1 MEKVNNKQFYFQMF
15 RPWELLLNAILYL
28 MGAGL
33 SEYFGNLIDWGL
45 IFKGLSLV
53 CVIQIAGFSLSTLY
67 DLMSAGFS
75 FKKEPWN
82 IEPDNPRNQG
92 RIRMLNTL
100 LVTIT
105 SFSIAAFFLTD
116 FILREEIDMIGILII
131 VISIML
137 FLIYSIPPFRA
148 SKRGYGEVILGVE
161 GAYLIPVVG
170 YLLQSGENHRILVLI
185 AIPMTLLYLAME
197 MIRSLQGYSIERPN
211 TKTGR
216 MVSYLGPQ
224 KGLIVI
230 NIFIITAYLLVAIM
244 GVIGLSW
251 SIVWRFL
258 LTLPVGFFL
267 IWQIIK
273 IRDGGKPNWQ
283 LLDMTAISMVGL
295 TAYFVAM
302 GLWLG

>member
-1 MEKVNNKQFYFQMF
+1 MEKVDNKHFYFQMF
-15 RPWELLLNAILYL
+15 RPWELLLNSILYF

-33 SEYFGNLIDWGL
+33 SEYFGRSIDWVVIL
-45 IFKGLSLV
+45 KGLGLV
-53 CVIQIAGFSLSTLY
+53 IVIQIAGFSLSSLY
-67 DLMSAGFS
+67 DLMAAGYS
-75 FKKEPWN
+75 FQREPWN
-82 IEPDNPRNQG
+82 LEPENPRNQG
-92 RIRMLNTL
+92 RIRMINTL

-116 FILREEIDMIGILII
+116 FILKDEIDTIGVLII
-131 VISIML
+131 VVSILL

-148 SKRGYGEVILGVE
+148 SKRGYGEVILANE
-161 GAYLIPVVG
+161 GAYLIPAAG
-170 YLLQSGENHRILVLI
+170 YLLQAGENHRILLLI

-197 MIRSLQGYSIERPN
+197 MTRSLQGYSTEGPN

-216 MVSYLGPQ
+216 MVSFLGPQ

-230 NIFIITAYLLVAIM
+230 NIITITAYFLVAIM
-244 GVIGLSW
+244 SVIGLSW
-251 SIVWRFL
+251 SVVWRFL
-258 LTLPVGFFL
+258 LTLPVGLFL

-283 LLDMTAISMVGL
+283 LLELTAISMVGL
-295 TAYFVAM
+295 TAYFIAM